1 MYTGSSC
8 VGPGCAGLPV
18 TITYHQ
24 VGACNGYAGGGG
36 AINVGPNQ
44 AYVIFGVERIDNSL
58 SSSSFN
64 FDPANLFVQQAAP
77 RFFDPSLALYPDV
90 LGPFAAVPMFLP
102 IGQDRMFA
110 VSAQG
115 AVVVTTTTTDGA
127 VEANQ
132 TKYFLSYNR
141 QPTDPPI
148 ALIKSDA
155 ARTSWPLTQDCKT
168 IVLN

>member
-24 VGACNGYAGGGG
+24 VGACNGFPTSSG
-36 AINVGPNQ
+36 ATSVGPNA
-44 AYVIFGVERIDNSL
+44 AYVIFGIERIDNSL
-58 SSSSFN
+58 SSSTFN
-64 FDPANLFVQQAAP
+64 FDPAHLFVQQAAP
-77 RFFDPSLALYPDV
+77 RFFDSSLALYPEV
-90 LGPFAAVPMFLP
+90 LGPFAAVPLTLP
-102 IGQDRMFA
+102 IGQDRIFA

-115 AVVVTTTTTDGA
+115 ALVVTTTTTDGA
-127 VEANQ
+127 VEATQ
-132 TKYFLSYNR
+132 TKYFLSYDR

-148 ALIKSDA
+148 VLVKSNA